1 MTFAGHLNVC
11 TLFATRIISVLL
23 AAWLDA

>member
-23 AAWLDA
+23 APWLDA